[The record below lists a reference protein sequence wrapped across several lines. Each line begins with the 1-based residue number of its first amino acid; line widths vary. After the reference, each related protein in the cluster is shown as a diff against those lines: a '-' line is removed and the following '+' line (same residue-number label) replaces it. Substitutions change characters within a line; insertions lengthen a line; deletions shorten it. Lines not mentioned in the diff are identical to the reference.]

1 VLSQSYLKQR
11 ELASLFSFRDRR
23 RFAVALKLACGVGAT
38 FLCFVC
44 VAPQLSADAK
54 VDATSDKTSDLI
66 YLTNKGSRVVT
77 AKVLTLQWEKRSK
90 IGEITRNIDV
100 APGAEVY
107 IGSTT
112 RAPGA
117 GYHETYSIIAASY
130 K

>member
-1 VLSQSYLKQR
+1 
-11 ELASLFSFRDRR
+11 
-23 RFAVALKLACGVGAT
+23 VALKLACGVGAT

-54 VDATSDKTSDLI
+54 DDVKLVSTPTSDKTCDLI

-77 AKVLTLQWEKRSK
+77 AKVRTLQWEKRSK